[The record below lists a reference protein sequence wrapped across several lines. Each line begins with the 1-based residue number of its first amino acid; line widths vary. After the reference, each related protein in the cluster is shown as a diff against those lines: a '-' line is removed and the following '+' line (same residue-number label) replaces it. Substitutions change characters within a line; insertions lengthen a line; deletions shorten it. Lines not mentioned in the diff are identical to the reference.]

1 MKLPSKMFVVGVV
14 SSMFGLLPFASASAA
29 ALASPTSSPLS
40 VPAIATKRVI
50 ESLSAPATDFVEVIQ
65 QIHSGIIMLAGIG
78 ACIYF
83 AIVICKYFMI
93 GKDPV
98 KKAKALK
105 GILVAII
112 AVLVAIIALL
122 VSFIGFDQ
130 LEKDIQDTTINY
142 IEVGGG
148 GVASGGNITS
158 NATVGGGGKASAG
171 KPLSQ
176 PLSKSIAK

>member
-105 GILVAII
+105 EFWLPS
-112 AVLVAIIALL
+112 LRFLL
-122 VSFIGFDQ
+122 QSLHCSSHLLDLISLKKIFRIPRS
-130 LEKDIQDTTINY
+130 TT
-142 IEVGGG
+142 
-148 GVASGGNITS
+148 
-158 NATVGGGGKASAG
+158 
-171 KPLSQ
+171 L
-176 PLSKSIAK
+176 KSVVVE